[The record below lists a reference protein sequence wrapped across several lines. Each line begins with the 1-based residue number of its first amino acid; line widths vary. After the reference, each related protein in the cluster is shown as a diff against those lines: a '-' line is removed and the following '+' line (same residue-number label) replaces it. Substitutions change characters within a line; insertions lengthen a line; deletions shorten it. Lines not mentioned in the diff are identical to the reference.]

1 MNVLRPLEEKTK
13 RWGWLRRGFFSFY
26 FAQLFSFWAEIK
38 ISRMEREESLSSFG
52 GGETKSRLNYRVT
65 LSRKEKERER
75 EEKAMFGQSR
85 SVGKKSKKKTSIDNR
100 FSGSRIPGR
109 RLLIL
114 IPNWK
119 LLFFFFSFRVSHP
132 RNRKNAP
139 NASSTFYFIFCPIRN
154 VCGLLGGRSMSQPM
168 FHTLPVLASG
178 FFFLSFALREPEKLL
193 PVFALGRPGHTFFS
207 SSTCGSLSDL
217 LLTVSFFSLLS
228 KMDTQC
234 AITKRQS
241 LVGRLFLS
249 FPWEKGNTH
258 GYSHLLG
265 IMLTV
270 RCLFG
275 FFFPGLSTYHLD
287 ILGHPEQFD
296 IVTQIKIRSEK
307 LRVFTLRG

>member
-1 MNVLRPLEEKTK
+1 MVKT
-13 RWGWLRRGFFSFY
+13 R
-26 FAQLFSFWAEIK
+26 
-38 ISRMEREESLSSFG
+38 
-52 GGETKSRLNYRVT
+52 
-65 LSRKEKERER
+65 
-75 EEKAMFGQSR
+75 
-85 SVGKKSKKKTSIDNR
+85 
-100 FSGSRIPGR
+100 
-109 RLLIL
+109 
-114 IPNWK
+114 
-119 LLFFFFSFRVSHP
+119 FFFFLFCAVVLLLGRDKNQPHGERRVAVLFRWRGNKKSSELSRDIISKGKRERKRGEGHVWSKSIGGEEIEEEDEYRQPFFWLPDSRPSAPHSHSELEAPLLLLLVSCLASQKS
-132 RNRKNAP
+132 KNAP

-249 FPWEKGNTH
+249 FPWEKENTH

>member
-75 EEKAMFGQSR
+75 GEGHVWSKSIGGEEIEEEDEYRQPFFWLPDSR
-85 SVGKKSKKKTSIDNR
+85 PSAPHSHSELEAPLLLLLVSCLASQKS
-100 FSGSRIPGR
+100 
-109 RLLIL
+109 
-114 IPNWK
+114 
-119 LLFFFFSFRVSHP
+119 
-132 RNRKNAP
+132 KNAP
-139 NASSTFYFIFCPIRN
+139 NASSTFYFILRN

>member
-1 MNVLRPLEEKTK
+1 
-13 RWGWLRRGFFSFY
+13 
-26 FAQLFSFWAEIK
+26 
-38 ISRMEREESLSSFG
+38 MEREESLSSFG

-132 RNRKNAP
+132 RNRK
-139 NASSTFYFIFCPIRN
+139 TRQTRLQLFILFFCPIRN

-178 FFFLSFALREPEKLL
+178 FFF
-193 PVFALGRPGHTFFS
+193 
-207 SSTCGSLSDL
+207 
-217 LLTVSFFSLLS
+217 SFFCIARTR
-228 KMDTQC
+228 KTF
-234 AITKRQS
+234 A
-241 LVGRLFLS
+241 RLR
-249 FPWEKGNTH
+249 PWTARPH
-258 GYSHLLG
+258 
-265 IMLTV
+265 I
-270 RCLFG
+270 
-275 FFFPGLSTYHLD
+275 FFFFNVWVLIG
-287 ILGHPEQFD
+287 F
-296 IVTQIKIRSEK
+296 VTDRFFLFPS
-307 LRVFTLRG
+307 L